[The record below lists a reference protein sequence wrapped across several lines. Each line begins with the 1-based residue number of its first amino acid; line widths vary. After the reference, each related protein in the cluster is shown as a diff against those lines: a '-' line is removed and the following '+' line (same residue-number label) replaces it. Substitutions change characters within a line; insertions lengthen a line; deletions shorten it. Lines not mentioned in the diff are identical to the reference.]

1 MIEPETVTWPKGW
14 VVSREKNA
22 SNNLFSVRVD
32 LNNYGIYQSGGN
44 EKLWYVVQYW
54 LGSPEEHDT
63 DITGQCTTLEGA
75 IERLRAFLAGEFVP
89 SGGVITVLLEGL
101 VTDEDLPVYHD
112 HNGNQRVYI
121 AIRDDRE

>member
-1 MIEPETVTWPKGW
+1 MIEPETVTWPEGW

-75 IERLRAFLAGEFVP
+75 VECLKTWLAGGYVP
-89 SGGVITVLLEGL
+89 DGDEIVVRVGEKSTGYMPIFHNRRGEKYVAISEVI
-101 VTDEDLPVYHD
+101 
-112 HNGNQRVYI
+112 
-121 AIRDDRE
+121 